1 MIRWYANGMKRF
13 LLAIILT
20 TTPFTWLA
28 AHPHGWIDFR
38 VNVLIDNDG
47 QLTGL
52 EQRWQM
58 DPFYSLAL
66 LEELALLGADERT
79 EAFAMMA
86 DEIQHNLTAEQYNTD
101 AWIGEQALSFGPVE
115 VYELREEN
123 QHVVFAFTL
132 PISEPVSMAGQ
143 VLKYQIFEPTY
154 FLEMLHE
161 AKRQEPIAEA
171 LTVQGPISC
180 ETRIIPAN
188 PDPKLV
194 MEAAQLGIDEE
205 GEHGLGRYFA
215 DTGEVRC
222 Q

>member
-1 MIRWYANGMKRF
+1 MIRCYANAMRRF
-13 LLAIILT
+13 FLTIILII
-20 TTPFTWLA
+20 TPFAWLA

-38 VNVLIDNDG
+38 VNVLVDADG
-47 QLTGL
+47 RLTAL

-66 LEELALLGADERT
+66 LEELALLGTEERT

-86 DEIQHNLTAEQYNTD
+86 DEIQYNLTEEQYNTD
-101 AWIGEQALSFGPVE
+101 AWVDERALSFGPVE

-132 PISEPVSMAGQ
+132 PIAEPISMAGQ
-143 VLKYQIFEPTY
+143 MLKYQIFEPTY

-161 AKRQEPIAEA
+161 AERQKPIAEA
-171 LTVQGPISC
+171 LTVQGPLSC